1 MESSSVPSG
10 RYSPEALSI
19 VSRPI
24 HPSVEQKTGNGQHCR
39 RRKGLM
45 RHTAMSCFPS
55 NEYIGINLGARRA
68 PRGGLK
74 FGGQTATT
82 FAQTQE
88 RNGPPSAVQNFWG
101 FAPRNR
107 APFLNLEFAPILSSE
122 VPWASTRQLVEQR
135 LRLFQIARVEPLRKP
150 PVNRSQQF
158 ACLLHLALVA
168 PEACHAH
175 GRAEFPGFGL
185 LLACD

>member
-55 NEYIGINLGARRA
+55 NEYIGINSGARRA
-68 PRGGLK
+68 SCGGLK
-74 FGGQTATT
+74 FWHCTSQPRAIFKFGIRTFCVRRCSNGLRDITPFKFAMRDRRDIRDICPACPGSERDGQDKGYVIA
-82 FAQTQE
+82 
-88 RNGPPSAVQNFWG
+88 
-101 FAPRNR
+101 
-107 APFLNLEFAPILSSE
+107 LSCPARRSLF
-122 VPWASTRQLVEQR
+122 STRDR
-135 LRLFQIARVEPLRKP
+135 RRTAAEPG
-150 PVNRSQQF
+150 SYCQ
-158 ACLLHLALVA
+158 VA
-168 PEACHAH
+168 EH
-175 GRAEFPGFGL
+175 GSV
-185 LLACD
+185 